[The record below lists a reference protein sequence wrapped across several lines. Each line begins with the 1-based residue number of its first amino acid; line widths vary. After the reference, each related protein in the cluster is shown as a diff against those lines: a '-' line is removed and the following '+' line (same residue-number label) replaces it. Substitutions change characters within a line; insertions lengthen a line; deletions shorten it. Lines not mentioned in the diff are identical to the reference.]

1 MLKFKKKGFTIVE
14 LVIVIAVIA
23 ILAAVLIPTFASVIK
38 NAEQSTALQAC
49 KSASTEYLS
58 EQMQANPGK
67 TAKDILG
74 KDYFAYDMDNDSS
87 NGITPG
93 SYKFRFDSNGTVLA
107 PQSGNETIPD
117 DVDQSTWTHLGSGVY
132 YKPAS

>member
-1 MLKFKKKGFTIVE
+1 MFSRTKKAFTIVE

-38 NAEQSTALQAC
+38 NAEHSTALQAC
-49 KSASTEYLS
+49 KSVSSEYLS

-74 KDYFAYDMDNDSS
+74 DVYFAYDADGD
-87 NGITPG
+87 GLQRG
-93 SYKFRFDSNGTVLA
+93 EYKFRYDKNGQQLSILEPNEQRVQIIA
-107 PQSGNETIPD
+107 GWEQISGTN
-117 DVDQSTWTHLGSGVY
+117 VY
-132 YKPAS
+132 HKK

>member
-1 MLKFKKKGFTIVE
+1 MFSRTKKAFTIVE

-67 TAKDILG
+67 TAQEILRNQ
-74 KDYFAYDMDNDSS
+74 YFAYDVDTTDT
-87 NGITPG
+87 GITVG
-93 SYKFRFDSNGTVLA
+93 SYKFYYDSEGKQLIAATDNDGKVTT
-107 PQSGNETIPD
+107 QD
-117 DVDQSTWTHLGSGVY
+117 DWSIEEIIEGSNVY
-132 YKPAS
+132 KK

>member
-1 MLKFKKKGFTIVE
+1 MLKIKKKGFTIVE

-67 TAKDILG
+67 TARDILSG
-74 KDYFAYDMDNDSS
+74 KFFAYDVDTTDT
-87 NGITPG
+87 GITVG
-93 SYKFRFDSNGTVLA
+93 SYKFYYDADGKQLIASTDNGGKVSTTEGWSTTEIIAGSN
-107 PQSGNETIPD
+107 
-117 DVDQSTWTHLGSGVY
+117 VY
-132 YKPAS
+132 KK

>member
-1 MLKFKKKGFTIVE
+1 M
-14 LVIVIAVIA
+14 VIVIAVIA

-67 TAKDILG
+67 TAKEILRN
-74 KDYFAYDMDNDSS
+74 KYFAYDVDTTDT
-87 NGITPG
+87 GITLG
-93 SYKFRFDSNGTVLA
+93 SYKFCYDREGKQLTAPTDNDGKVSTTVDW
-107 PQSGNETIPD
+107 STTEIIP
-117 DVDQSTWTHLGSGVY
+117 GSKVY
-132 YKPAS
+132 KK

>member
-1 MLKFKKKGFTIVE
+1 MLKTKKKGFTIVE

-67 TAKDILG
+67 TA
-74 KDYFAYDMDNDSS
+74 
-87 NGITPG
+87 GITVG
-93 SYKFRFDSNGTVLA
+93 SYKFYYDDDGKQLIAATDNDGKVTTQDDWSIEEIIEGSN
-107 PQSGNETIPD
+107 
-117 DVDQSTWTHLGSGVY
+117 VY
-132 YKPAS
+132 MK

>member
-1 MLKFKKKGFTIVE
+1 MFSLKQKGFTIVE

-58 EQMQANPGK
+58 KEMQANPGK
-67 TAKDILG
+67 TAQEILG
-74 KDYFAYDMDNDSS
+74 NKYFAYDVDTTDT
-87 NGITPG
+87 GITVG
-93 SYKFRFDSNGTVLA
+93 SYKFCYDSQGKQFTA
-107 PQSGNETIPD
+107 PTDHDGKVATQEDWSATEIIA
-117 DVDQSTWTHLGSGVY
+117 GSNVY
-132 YKPAS
+132 KK